1 MRILILFLIIV
12 SILLLYNLRI
22 PKQKFV
28 GDVYRGQP
36 TKCFDCERELPKDYK
51 YLGGPTK
58 CFSCEDQYIRMYG
71 PKYAD
76 LAQPTKC
83 FDCERQYL

>member
-1 MRILILFLIIV
+1 MIIIFLLLILIPVLNK
-12 SILLLYNLRI
+12 ILNN
-22 PKQKFV
+22 QKEYFSNI
-28 GDVYRGQP
+28 YLGQP
-36 TKCFDCERELPKDYK
+36 TKCFDCERELPRDYK

-58 CFSCEDQYIRMYG
+58 CFSCEQQYIRMYG
-71 PKYAD
+71 PEYAD